1 MKEMK
6 IRIAAAVL
14 GSWMACVAVPLF
26 AHHSF
31 QSTFDIDRRVQIE
44 GNVTQVNWGNP
55 HASFDVTVVDS
66 KTGTSSWRVELPS
79 PNAMIR
85 GGWNRNSISVGST
98 VIVGGYAAKSGEQLI
113 GAAVVTM
120 KVTGRSTAIP
130 VEQSWK
136 RPERLDERYN
146 ATDPVQL
153 IGKVVSVERV
163 DPIPSVHIAVISSIG
178 VSQDWI
184 VGTVSTFT
192 LDQIGWKESSLAP
205 GDVIQVNGLN
215 SMSGARKVFAVK
227 VLVIEK
233 GGKTLPAPIALLNS
247 TPLIP

>member
-1 MKEMK
+1 MK
-6 IRIAAAVL
+6 IRIAASVF
-14 GSWMACVAVPLF
+14 ACCMVSVAVPLF

-31 QSTFDIDRRVQIE
+31 QSTFDITKPVRIE

-55 HASFDVTVVDS
+55 HASFDVAVVDS
-66 KTGTSSWRVELPS
+66 KAGMSSWRVELPS
-79 PNAMIR
+79 PNAMMR

-98 VIVGGYAAKSGEQLI
+98 VAVGGYTAKSGERLI

-120 KVTGRSTAIP
+120 KATGQSTAIP

-136 RPERLDERYN
+136 RPERFDERYN
-146 ATDPVQL
+146 AADAVQL
-153 IGKVVSVERV
+153 TGKVVSVERV
-163 DPIPSVHIAVISSIG
+163 DPIPSVHIAVISSNG

-215 SMSGARKVFAVK
+215 SMNGARKVFALK
-227 VLVIEK
+227 VVVIEK
-233 GGKTLPAPIALLNS
+233 GGRTLAAPIALLNS